1 MHIEVY
7 LILLVKHWPWGQS
20 HDPSL
25 CTVITELTSF
35 SLWSFYLLFNLRF
48 TWPIDSKYCVPVS
61 RRVMLKDD
69 GPSVGNKTD
78 IITMTV
84 TLPEASPPED
94 VSWSAGQ
101 KVGRAWSLW
110 NRLAAPM
117 LLNILCLDPKGLLFF
132 FLCMIHEDCHSS
144 PRSYHDA
151 EGYMLY
157 FLRHCMMAV
166 PEGSKAAEAVLGECY
181 SAQGAISS
189 MLSVGKSPCSKS
201 CSKIPLILCQ
211 KNLPV
216 SVWKEARELR
226 AVWRT
231 LAHRRS
237 GTSRGAKL
245 LKYWYT

>member
-61 RRVMLKDD
+61 RRVMIKDN
-69 GPSVGNKTD
+69 GPSLGNKTD

-101 KVGRAWSLW
+101 EVGRAWPLW

-157 FLRHCMMAV
+157 FFEALHDGSAWRQQSSWGGTGGVLQCTGSNLIHAV
-166 PEGSKAAEAVLGECY
+166 CREE
-181 SAQGAISS
+181 
-189 MLSVGKSPCSKS
+189 
-201 CSKIPLILCQ
+201 PL
-211 KNLPV
+211 
-216 SVWKEARELR
+216 
-226 AVWRT
+226 
-231 LAHRRS
+231 
-237 GTSRGAKL
+237 
-245 LKYWYT
+245 